1 MTMEVNGK
9 VVRIISKSEVIIDI
23 GRDAHVEVGDKVE
36 IIVVGDKIT
45 DDSGR
50 SLGYFTFQK
59 DSLEVT
65 HTEPSFA
72 VAQKIHVEHASGPYA
87 NLFSQMSKSLTQI
100 YGTSTTSKTPRDL
113 DIQEDEIKP
122 LAQTT
127 LEDKTIHVGD
137 QVRVFT
143 S

>member
-45 DDSGR
+45 DDNGR

-59 DSLEVT
+59 T
-65 HTEPSFA
+65 PS
-72 VAQKIHVEHASGPYA
+72 KLHIL
-87 NLFSQMSKSLTQI
+87 N
-100 YGTSTTSKTPRDL
+100 PRL
-113 DIQEDEIKP
+113 LSHRKY
-122 LAQTT
+122 T
-127 LEDKTIHVGD
+127 LNTL
-137 QVRVFT
+137 QVHMPTFFHR
-143 S
+143 